1 MLPNNRM
8 GSLQSSKDVPWLS
21 KQKCAVGNDVGQ
33 NGNCLL
39 THVRYQSSGLVACSS
54 YVLCVYSSLYIYIF
68 CMGVLDFFHAHRDT
82 TQIAF
87 CVAVSDDVVVFGE
100 LGLEST
106 SSDFLVLLLLLLLL
120 LVRFG
125 ILGDGIFNS
134 GDNDPSA
141 LNSDLERLCCC
152 CDGDISQPLMYP
164 SDGDGRR
171 RLLAFLDDLV
181 DLGFDCLPSNTRLVS
196 GVKVRVGILG
206 AAYLL
211 GLHDA

>member
-1 MLPNNRM
+1 M
-8 GSLQSSKDVPWLS
+8 D
-21 KQKCAVGNDVGQ
+21 
-33 NGNCLL
+33 
-39 THVRYQSSGLVACSS
+39 
-54 YVLCVYSSLYIYIF
+54 
-68 CMGVLDFFHAHRDT
+68 
-82 TQIAF
+82 
-87 CVAVSDDVVVFGE
+87 FGE
-100 LGLEST
+100 LGLESP
-106 SSDFLVLLLLLLLL
+106 SSDFLLLLSLLLLSLLLLLLL

-125 ILGDGIFNS
+125 FLGDGIISIS

-152 CDGDISQPLMYP
+152 CDGDISPLMYP